1 MNHPTVLILSSDPA
15 FSREV
20 TSKWPRGRGVF
31 DAPEFIL
38 LDPALSSDLNGGHYD
53 LAIVDGGGNGDESVG
68 GTESKRPS
76 RNTLNKNL
84 QDPEQ
89 RMSFVSGKP
98 AIIIHCDATLD
109 FYVIKGSAIELRREP
124 LIWSAIVGLIGS
136 EILRRRQAEIRRDET
151 EKICSAAQSEATLG
165 RYMLDM
171 RINVNNALTTLL
183 GNSELLSLE
192 AGLPVNVRAQA
203 DTIRNMAL
211 RLHEIFQRFSS
222 LDKELG
228 VTARASGEKSFA
240 AASGRG

>member
-20 TSKWPRGRGVF
+20 TSNWPRGRGVF

-38 LDPALSSDLNGGHYD
+38 LDPALPSDLNGGHYD
-53 LAIVDGGGNGDESVG
+53 LAIVDGGGDESVS
-68 GTESKRPS
+68 GTECKRRS
-76 RNTLNKNL
+76 RNTLNKKL
-84 QDPEQ
+84 QDPDH
-89 RMSFVSGKP
+89 RMSFVAGKP
-98 AIIIHCDATLD
+98 AIVIHCDGTLD
-109 FYVIKGSAIELRREP
+109 FYVIKGSLIELRREP
-124 LIWSAIVGLIGS
+124 LIWPAIVGLIGS
-136 EILRRRQAEIRRDET
+136 EILRRRQAELRSHET
-151 EKICSAAQSEATLG
+151 EKICSAAQAEATLG

-183 GNSELLSLE
+183 GNAELLSLE

-203 DTIRNMAL
+203 DTIQNMAL

>member
-38 LDPALSSDLNGGHYD
+38 LDPALPSDLNGGHYD
-53 LAIVDGGGNGDESVG
+53 LAIVDGGGNVDESVG

-76 RNTLNKNL
+76 RSSLNKKL
-84 QDPEQ
+84 QALDQ
-89 RMSFVSGKP
+89 RMSSLSGKP
-98 AIIIHCDATLD
+98 AIVIHCDATLD
-109 FYVIKGSAIELRREP
+109 FYVIKGSLIELRREP
-124 LIWSAIVGLIGS
+124 LIWPAIAGLVGS
-136 EILRRRQAEIRRDET
+136 EILRRRQAEMRRDET

-183 GNSELLSLE
+183 GNAELLSLE

-228 VTARASGEKSFA
+228 VTARASGEKSFSA
-240 AASGRG
+240 TSGRG